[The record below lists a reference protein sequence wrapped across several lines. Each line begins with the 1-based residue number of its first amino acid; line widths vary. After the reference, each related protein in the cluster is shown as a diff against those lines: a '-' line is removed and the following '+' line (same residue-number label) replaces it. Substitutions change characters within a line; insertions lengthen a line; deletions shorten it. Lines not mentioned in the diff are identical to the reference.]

1 MCRALPARAGASPRI
16 GRGLRETFYADQAG
30 FNVDL
35 DFSHGETFRV
45 VQLTPPGSA
54 CSIAI
59 GVGVADTAPSSIQG
73 LHLVVDDIRTARKQL
88 IERGVDVSGVQDMP
102 APSKPEVS
110 YAPFTDP
117 DGNGWTLQKLPY

>member
-1 MCRALPARAGASPRI
+1 MCRALQARAGASPRI
-16 GRGLRETFYADQAG
+16 GRDRAKTFYADQAG

-35 DFSHGETFRV
+35 DFSHGETFRGL
-45 VQLTPPGSA
+45 QLTPPGSA

-59 GVGVADTAPSSIQG
+59 GVGVVDTAASSIQG
-73 LHLVVDDIRTARKQL
+73 LHLVVDDIHTARKEL
-88 IERGVDVSGVQDMP
+88 IERGADVGGVQDMTAPGKP
-102 APSKPEVS
+102 AVS

>member
-1 MCRALPARAGASPRI
+1 MDFKLELVPVPVSDVDRAKA
-16 GRGLRETFYADQAG
+16 FYADQAG

-35 DFSHGETFRV
+35 DFSRGEAFRV

-59 GVGVADTAPSSIQG
+59 GVGVVSTAPGSIQG
-73 LHLVVDDIRTARKQL
+73 LHLVVEDIHAARKEL
-88 IERGVDVSGVQDMP
+88 IERGVDVGEIQDLT
-102 APSKPEVS
+102 APGKPTVS
-110 YAPFTDP
+110 YASFTDP

>member
-1 MCRALPARAGASPRI
+1 M
-16 GRGLRETFYADQAG
+16 
-30 FNVDL
+30 
-35 DFSHGETFRV
+35 
-45 VQLTPPGSA
+45 
-54 CSIAI
+54 
-59 GVGVADTAPSSIQG
+59 ADTAPSSIQG

-88 IERGVDVSGVQDMP
+88 IERGVDVSGVQDMT